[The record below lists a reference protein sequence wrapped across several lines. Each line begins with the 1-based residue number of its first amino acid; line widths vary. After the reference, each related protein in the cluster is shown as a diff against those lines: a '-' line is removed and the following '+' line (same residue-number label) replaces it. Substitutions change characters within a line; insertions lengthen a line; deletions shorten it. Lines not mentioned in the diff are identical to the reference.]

1 VKPKESRWKRFMEK
15 LPFVGGGAA
24 LGQGLAKQVG
34 NVTECALLGFIQDL
48 GNKIKINVH
57 IICSYIVII

>member
-1 VKPKESRWKRFMEK
+1 MKVEDSCWKRFKEN

-34 NVTECALLGFIQDL
+34 NVTECALLGFIQEL
-48 GNKIKINVH
+48 GKKDQCLHNL
-57 IICSYIVII
+57 